1 MKENQE
7 QSNRNVINNMN
18 NISKKIIYIMD
29 KLKDTSKNDIKKIYN
44 DMNDNN
50 KGYTIKHKK

>member
-7 QSNRNVINNMN
+7 QSNKNVINNMN

-29 KLKDTSKNDIKKIYN
+29 KLKDTNKNDIKKIYN